1 MRHVVLGMLLLA
13 APVSAEEILDS
24 WVTHD
29 AGVYRMSVDIN
40 IQAPPLVVHQ
50 RITDY
55 AHLPEIN
62 PSIEESEI
70 LQVLGPYR
78 HRVRSIVNVCIL
90 FYCRRV
96 NQVQDITQANRNT
109 IMAVTLPELSD
120 FRRGL
125 ALWWLRENGA
135 ATRLQFSA
143 EFEPDFWVPPLI
155 GPWLI
160 KRKLVYEVAETA
172 RRIERTAHAGGAGG

>member
-1 MRHVVLGMLLLA
+1 MRHVVLGMLMLA

-29 AGVYRMSVDIN
+29 AGTYRMSVDIN
-40 IQAPPLVVHQ
+40 IQAPSAIVHQ

-62 PSIEESEI
+62 PSIEESEV
-70 LQVLGPYR
+70 LEVLGPYR
-78 HRVRSIVNVCIL
+78 HRVRSIVKVCIL
-90 FYCRRV
+90 FYCRHV
-96 NQVQDITQANRNT
+96 NQVQDISQTGRDVLE
-109 IMAVTLPELSD
+109 AVTLPELSD

-125 ALWWLRENGA
+125 ARWRLTGNGA
-135 ATRLQFSA
+135 ATRLQFNA

-160 KRKLVYEVAETA
+160 KRKLVYEVADTA
-172 RRIERTAHAGGAGG
+172 RRIERTVYTGAAGG